1 MKPRPGHEV
10 RLRLLVADDHAVVR
24 DGLVAILRRQPDF
37 EVAGEARDGV
47 EAVAR
52 YRELRPDV
60 LLLDLEMPLLDGLGA
75 IRQIRGEFPQA
86 RIVVLTTYAG
96 DERIHRAL
104 GAGAAAYLL
113 KDAETAALLEAI
125 RTVHRGGHA
134 LDPAVL
140 AALARREVAGPT
152 LSPREVEVLQMVAC
166 GRSNKEIAALL
177 GVSAGTVKTHVAS
190 IHEKLGVADRTE
202 AVVRAIQRGI
212 IRV

>member
-1 MKPRPGHEV
+1 MTPRSAPEA
-10 RLRLLVADDHAVVR
+10 RIRLLVADDHAVVR
-24 DGLVAILRRQPDF
+24 DGLVAILRRQKDL

-52 YRELRPDV
+52 FRELRPDV
-60 LLLDLEMPLLDGLGA
+60 LLLDLEMPLLDGLGV
-75 IRQIRGEFPQA
+75 IRQVRALDAQA

-113 KDAETAALLEAI
+113 KDTETDSLLQAI
-125 RTVHRGGHA
+125 RSVHRGGHA
-134 LDPAVL
+134 LDPAVV
-140 AALARREVAGPT
+140 AALARREMAGAT
-152 LSPREVEVLQMVAC
+152 LSPREIEVLQMVAS

-177 GVSAGTVKTHVAS
+177 GVSPGTVKTHVAS

-212 IRV
+212 IKV